1 MTDATLADEDD
12 YSVLFVADYQHLHDA
27 TGSEQTEPDIAWF
40 PKTLLFPSQMVTLSK
55 PDPTYF
61 TKPDLPNPTTKV
73 TKPTLADQLYR
84 TKVTKTNI
92 PNQAYPTKPNL
103 TNTPSQTNSPTPN
116 LPNNRLLNKSFKTKP
131 KEHVP
136 WVCCAF

>member
-1 MTDATLADEDD
+1 MDLTDATLADEDD

-40 PKTLLFPSQMVTLSK
+40 PKTLLFPNQMVTRLNHTQ
-55 PDPTYF
+55 PILRNQTYQ
-61 TKPDLPNPTTKV
+61 TKFIEPNPTTKV
-73 TKPTLADQLYR
+73 TKPNLADQLYQ

-103 TNTPSQTNSPTPN
+103 TNKTSQTKPTKQN
-116 LPNNRLLNKSFKTKP
+116 LT
-131 KEHVP
+131 E
-136 WVCCAF
+136 